1 MTRSRDVADTQDN
14 LGGAVAPFV
23 AGKNVLING
32 GFDIWQRGTS
42 IALTNGTGRAYTCDR
57 WTTNPNGK
65 SLTISRQPTNDSTN
79 LPNIQY
85 CARVQRN
92 SGETGVLNTNF
103 LQPIETT
110 NSIPFVGKTVTL
122 SFYARKG
129 ANYSST
135 SNALTAAL
143 VSGTGTDQNPLN
155 SYTGASATAETSFT
169 LTSTWQRFTISG
181 NTPTTATEFY
191 VNFAHTPVGTAGADD
206 YFEITGVQLELGSV
220 ATPFARAG
228 GSIGGELALC
238 QRYYWRAG
246 GDSIYQSFGAG
257 STNFSGTTS
266 VFNVNNPVAMRTAPT
281 SVDFSTLANSDGSA
295 FAAISALTIAYT
307 GKISSTVSGT
317 TSGTTAFRPSLIVTN
332 NTLSGYIGFSAEL

>member
-23 AGKNVLING
+23 SGKNFLING
-32 GFDIWQRGTS
+32 SMDIAQRGTTFTS
-42 IALTNGTGRAYTCDR
+42 VNSVYTLDR
-57 WTTNPNGK
+57 WYYASFGTSTTANVSQG
-65 SLTISRQPTNDSTN
+65 TTDSV
-79 LPNIQY
+79 PGFQY
-85 CARVQRN
+85 YAKVAAN
-92 SGETGVLNTNF
+92 SATLSNYNF
-103 LQPIETT
+103 TQTIETANT
-110 NSIPFVGKTVTL
+110 IPLRGKTVTV
-122 SFYARKG
+122 SFWLRTPVAFSNIFVWNLRY
-129 ANYSST
+129 ST
-135 SNALTAAL
+135 SADTRISNA
-143 VSGTGTDQNPLN
+143 GTGTAVGSDFTF
-155 SYTGASATAETSFT
+155 TGQTAWTKYSQTVTIPSDASSLGFVMGTYNNTVATA
-169 LTSTWQRFTISG
+169 
-181 NTPTTATEFY
+181 
-191 VNFAHTPVGTAGADD
+191 NFD
-206 YFEITGVQLELGSV
+206 ITGVQLELGAQS
-220 ATPFARAG
+220 TPFARAG